1 MLLYLCIS
9 TSYKT
14 QITPAKMAKQQTLH
28 CSFCGRSRD
37 EVKILIAGQDGH
49 ICENCVEHAEEIIE
63 QELGSNTDTKIPH
76 APNHKLVVKK
86 PIEIK
91 NFLDEYVI
99 GQDDAKKIL
108 SVAVYNH
115 YKRLNQKV
123 ENDVEIEKSNII
135 MVGETGT
142 GKTLLAKSI
151 ARMLNVPFAIVDAT
165 VFTEA
170 GYVGEDVESM
180 LSRLL
185 QACNYDVT
193 AAEKGIVFIDEIDKI
208 ARKSDNPSITRDV
221 SGEGVQQGLLKLLEG
236 TEVLVPPQGGRK
248 HPEQKLIKVN
258 TQNILFICG
267 GAFDGVDKIIAR
279 RVNTNAIGFNVNKE
293 LQEYQHDNL
302 LHFVNAVDLK
312 HFGLIPELLGRLPV
326 ITYLN
331 PLDATTLRSILTEP
345 KNALV
350 KQFTR
355 LFDIEGIELK
365 FEDAVFDF
373 MVEKALEYKLG
384 ARGLRSICESILTDA
399 MYELPSQ
406 KVKTFEVTLE
416 YAQRKFSTSK
426 LSMLKVA

>member
-1 MLLYLCIS
+1 
-9 TSYKT
+9 
-14 QITPAKMAKQQTLH
+14 MAKQQILH
-28 CSFCGRSRD
+28 CSFCGRNRD

-49 ICENCVEHAEEIIE
+49 ICESCVEHAQDIIGQEIGVPAEE
-63 QELGSNTDTKIPH
+63 QKPASSY
-76 APNHKLVVKK
+76 KLTIRK

-91 NFLDEYVI
+91 KFLDEYVI

-108 SVAVYNH
+108 AVAVYNH
-115 YKRLNQKV
+115 YKRLNQKT

-142 GKTLLAKSI
+142 GKTLLAKTI

-185 QACNYDVT
+185 QACNYDVA
-193 AAEKGIVFIDEIDKI
+193 AAEKGIVFIDEIDKV

-236 TEVLVPPQGGRK
+236 SDVLVPPQGGRK
-248 HPEQKLIKVN
+248 HPEQKLVKVN

-267 GAFDGVDKIIAR
+267 GAFSGVDKIIAR
-279 RVNTNAIGFNVNKE
+279 RVNTNAIGFNVNKG
-293 LQEYQHDNL
+293 LQQFQEDNL
-302 LHFVNAVDLK
+302 LQYISAPDLK
-312 HFGLIPELLGRLPV
+312 TFGLIPELLGRLPV
-326 ITYLN
+326 VTYLN
-331 PLDATTLRSILTEP
+331 PLDAETLKNILTEP
-345 KNALV
+345 KNSLI
-350 KQFTR
+350 KQFKK
-355 LFDIEGIELK
+355 LFEIEGIILS
-365 FEDAVFDF
+365 FEPEVLDF

-384 ARGLRSICESILTDA
+384 ARGLRSICESILVDA
-399 MYELPSQ
+399 MYELPS
-406 KVKTFEVTLE
+406 KKEKSFEVTLD
-416 YAQRKFSTSK
+416 YAMRKFNTSK

>member
-1 MLLYLCIS
+1 
-9 TSYKT
+9 
-14 QITPAKMAKQQTLH
+14 MAKQQILH

-49 ICENCVEHAEEIIE
+49 ICENCVEHAQEIIV
-63 QELGSNTDTKIPH
+63 QELANSTDVKQAVT
-76 APNHKLVVKK
+76 AAHKLSVKK

-91 NFLDEYVI
+91 KFLDEYVI

-108 SVAVYNH
+108 AVAVYNH

-180 LSRLL
+180 LTRLL
-185 QACNYDVT
+185 QSCNYDVA
-193 AAEKGIVFIDEIDKI
+193 AAEKGIVYIDEIDKI

-236 TEVLVPPQGGRK
+236 SEVLVPPQGGRK

-267 GAFDGVDKIIAR
+267 GAFDGIDRIIAR

-293 LQEYQHDNL
+293 LQDYQHKNL
-302 LHFVNAVDLK
+302 LQFINSVDLK

-326 ITYLN
+326 VTYLN
-331 PLDATTLRSILTEP
+331 PLDAETLRNILTEP
-345 KNALV
+345 KNSLI

-355 LFDIEGIELK
+355 LFEIEGIVLK
-365 FEDAVFDF
+365 FEPAVYDF

-384 ARGLRSICESILTDA
+384 ARGLRSICEGILTDA

-406 KVKTFEVTLE
+406 KVKNFDVTLE
-416 YAQRKFSTSK
+416 YAQRKFNTTK